1 MSKPTQQSDKILIEG
16 LKAWGKHGV
25 LDFEKQ
31 YAQAFTVDMEIY
43 ADLSKSYTSDAI
55 EDTIDYAGIYEV
67 IKTVIE
73 AQSFRLVERLAFVI
87 LEKVFQYDLRIQKI
101 RIRLIKNKVPLDG
114 QVDSIGV
121 EVEKIRADVL
131 LQDRCV
137 STETKCSA
145 DEAGATP
152 DETDEGY
159 RAVLALGSNVG
170 DRQQNMQSALERLS
184 VCGGITILNKS
195 KLYETEPVGY
205 VEQAKFYNA
214 AILIRTTLNPF
225 ELYSKI
231 KAIEDNLGR
240 KKTFRWGPRL
250 IDIDIIA
257 YERCVINT
265 KGLTLPHK
273 EYMQRAFVLK
283 PISDMPDAVEVAGLN
298 MTLIE
303 KMTACA
309 SDYRGLKC
317 IGSL

>member
-1 MSKPTQQSDKILIEG
+1 MSAPMQHMDKILIEG

-31 YAQAFTVDMEIY
+31 YPQAFTVDMEIW
-43 ADLSKSYTSDAI
+43 ADLSKAYLSDNL
-55 EDTIDYAGIYEV
+55 EDTVNYACIYEV

-73 AQSFRLVERLAFVI
+73 TQSFRLVERLAFVI
-87 LEKVFQYDLRIQKI
+87 LEKVFRHDVRIQRI
-101 RIRLIKNKVPLDG
+101 RIRLIKNKAPLEG

-121 EVEKIRADVL
+121 EIEKNRTQVL
-131 LQDRCV
+131 LQDTCKII
-137 STETKCSA
+137 ETNVNADTSA
-145 DEAGATP
+145 KTD
-152 DETDEGY
+152 TDEGY

-170 DRQQNMQSALERLS
+170 DKHQNMQRALEMLS
-184 VCGGITILNKS
+184 DCGGIVILNKS

-205 VEQAKFYNA
+205 VDQEKFYNA
-214 AILIRTTLNPF
+214 AILVKTTLNPF
-225 ELYSKI
+225 DLYSKI
-231 KAIEDNLGR
+231 KDIENNLGR
-240 KKTFRWGPRL
+240 KKTIRWGPRL

-283 PISDMPDAVEVAGLN
+283 PISDMPDAVEVTGLN

-303 KMTACA
+303 KMTTCA
-309 SDYRGLKC
+309 DDYQGLKC